1 MQNIDQ
7 NKILTAIEGA
17 KVSASARE
25 EGAALLDFWI
35 QETAELDAR
44 DETLAVEAGFY
55 IQHGN
60 TFIVGTQDRIA
71 RSHVSGEVFG
81 CEWKTTKH
89 ETKFWNKT
97 TWYDS
102 ISKGHQVATYAL
114 GLKTGTLVEPVEGG
128 FDFSED
134 GSANI
139 LVRAVSKSSPPKLW
153 PSAEGQFVNVSEERM
168 QATLNTY
175 INAAQSIR
183 ALRRS
188 GVGPWALPGIQC
200 TNMFRKQCPFY
211 ESCTKFQTSNPHT
224 DIKTLLQSFSPGSQ
238 LVVRTLIDRGLV
250 RVDNLSDVVVLSA
263 STLGSYA
270 QCPERWSRES
280 TGSVDEASGALDV
293 GTVLH
298 TGLAEVYGQMKEEKK

>member
-7 NKILTAIEGA
+7 NKILAAIEGA
-17 KVSASARE
+17 KVSAAARE
-25 EGAALLDFWI
+25 EGAGLLDFWI
-35 QETAELDAR
+35 QETAELDGR

-55 IQHGN
+55 VQHGE

-71 RSHVSGEVFG
+71 RSHVSRETFG
-81 CEWKTTKH
+81 CEWKSTKN
-89 ETKFWNKT
+89 ETKFWNAR

-114 GLKTGTLVEPVEGG
+114 GLKTGVLVEPVSGD
-128 FDFSED
+128 FAFSED
-134 GSANI
+134 GSVNI

-175 INAAQSIR
+175 LNVAQSIR
-183 ALRRS
+183 ALRGS

-211 ESCTKFQTSNPHT
+211 ESCTKFQTSKTNT

-238 LVVRTLIDRGLV
+238 VVVQHLVDKGLITR
-250 RVDNLSDVVVLSA
+250 DNVGEVVVLSA

-270 QCPERWSRES
+270 QCPERWRREA
-280 TGSVDEASGALDV
+280 TRSVDEASGALDV

-298 TGLAEVYGQMKEEKK
+298 TGLAEVYSQMKEEK